1 VARATSGDE
10 LQAEVDL
17 FLAHLGDRFDDVAG
31 DLIDPA
37 DMLATL
43 RLFGLY
49 DVGRTSTGEPLDV
62 RRAAWR
68 PPASS
73 PAKTGQAEK
82 LLEGE
87 RRAQDD
93 G

>member
-1 VARATSGDE
+1 ME
-10 LQAEVDL
+10 L
-17 FLAHLGDRFDDVAG
+17 FLAHLGDRFEEVEG

-49 DVGRTSTGEPLDV
+49 DVGRTATGEPLDV
-62 RRAAWR
+62 
-68 PPASS
+68 
-73 PAKTGQAEK
+73 AEK

-87 RRAQDD
+87 RKAQAAVQ
-93 G
+93 GT